1 MKVAFVHP
9 DLGLG
14 GAERLVVNAALAL
27 KQRGHDV
34 DIYTA
39 HFDKNRAFEETVQP
53 EQLGGCVVK
62 RGDWLPRHICGRFHV
77 VCAIVRM
84 IYLSIVLLA
93 HNVFLWST
101 GKPRFEAIF
110 CDQVSHVVP
119 LLQLSGR
126 WSISWF

>member
-14 GAERLVVNAALAL
+14 GAERLIVNAALAL
-27 KQRGHDV
+27 QQRGHEV
-34 DIYTA
+34 TIYTA
-39 HFDKNRAFEETVQP
+39 HFDPHRAFEETTDP
-53 EQLGGCVVK
+53 SQLGGKVVT

-84 IYLSIVLLA
+84 IYLALLLLLNNILLRLA
-93 HNVFLWST
+93 AR
-101 GKPRFEAIF
+101 PRFEVIF

-126 WSISWF
+126 L